1 MENRFGFKDLVL
13 SVLLVAI
20 LVSLWLAMK
29 QFDRQHETLRTVSES
44 IKQQDAAQ
52 ARLERTIADLAEK
65 LEAGVVFPG
74 SSQGD
79 GPGPEAMGFADP
91 DELPDPF
98 AELKQVKQDP
108 DYASGDWVVD
118 AFPVNVAKVTPFIS
132 RDFYGAVVQSF
143 VVESLAVRD
152 SDTLAWTPV
161 LAKTWKT
168 EDNTTAWNAYV
179 KRRQGEPLTKE
190 EVRAEDGYGSAE
202 TDELKQAYVQ
212 RRLTEGRRIDDI
224 VKETG
229 CPPATVVTF
238 KLRRGIT
245 FSDGQPLT
253 ARDVVFT
260 YNLVMHPKT
269 DAAIYRNEYR
279 LKFKSITAPDDYTA
293 VFSFK
298 KPFFDTFF
306 EAATFRVLPEHFYG
320 PLTDERIEA
329 INTVPGLILGS
340 GPYKM
345 IYGPKDW
352 APGKEL
358 ILERNGRY
366 WGEASAID
374 RLVFRE
380 ISNDVAR
387 LAAFRNGD
395 IDLFYRAAPEQYIE
409 YLKEDEL
416 VKRSQSI
423 EAFRPNDGYGWV
435 AWNQKKNGEPTPFAD
450 KRVRRAMTM
459 LVDRQRIIDKA
470 LYGYGLIPSG
480 PFNKLSPQHNP
491 QVQPLPYDPQQAREL
506 LAEAG
511 YIDRDGDGVVES
523 KDGVPLIFKHTYP
536 STGTFWTNVSL
547 GMKDSM
553 AEGGVVLQPDPLEWS
568 VFSEKVRSSDF
579 DAISMA
585 WGALIETDIH
595 HAFHS
600 SNIGEGAN
608 NFPSYINPELDRLI
622 DQARVTLDEEERMQ
636 VWHKVHA
643 ILNEDQ
649 PYTFLYVRKFLTFT
663 DGRFRNV
670 RQVLIGVNDRN
681 FWYTPMVEQKYK

>member
-13 SVLLVAI
+13 TVLLLAI
-20 LVSLWLAMK
+20 LASIWLAMK
-29 QFDRQHETLRTVSES
+29 QFDRQHETLRSVSES
-44 IKQQDAAQ
+44 IKQQNAAQ
-52 ARLERTIADLAEK
+52 ARLERTIAELAEQ
-65 LEAGVVFPG
+65 LEAGVVLPNPSNG
-74 SSQGD
+74 G
-79 GPGPEAMGFADP
+79 GPPPDASGFVDP

-98 AELKQVKQDP
+98 AELRQIKQEP
-108 DYASGDWVVD
+108 DYAPGDWVVD

-168 EDNTTAWNAYV
+168 QDNIAAWDRYV
-179 KRRQGEPLTKE
+179 QGRLAASLTEE
-190 EVRAEDGYGSAE
+190 EVIAEAGYAAAE
-202 TDELKQAYVQ
+202 TDEQKQAYLQ
-212 RRLTEGRRIDDI
+212 RRLAEGRLVDDI
-224 VKETG
+224 VDEPD

-238 KLRRGIT
+238 KLRRGVT
-245 FSDGQPLT
+245 FSDGQPLS

-260 YNLVMHPKT
+260 YNLVMHPQI
-269 DAAIYRNEYR
+269 DAAIYRNEYG
-279 LKFKSITAPDDYTA
+279 LKFKSVQAPDDYTV

-298 KPFFDTFF
+298 KPFFDAFF
-306 EAATFRVLPEHFYG
+306 EAATFRVIPEHFYG
-320 PLTDERIEA
+320 PLTEA
-329 INTVPGLILGS
+329 QVEKINAMPGLIMGS

-352 APGKEL
+352 APGKEI

-374 RLVFRE
+374 RLIFRE
-380 ISNDVAR
+380 VTNDVAR

-395 IDLFYRAAPEQYIE
+395 IDLFYRAVPEQYIE
-409 YLKEDEL
+409 YLKDEEL

-423 EAFRPNDGYGWV
+423 EAFRPNDGYGWI

-459 LVDRQRIIDKA
+459 LIERQRIIDKA

-480 PFNKLSPQHNP
+480 PFNRLSPQYNP
-491 QVQPLPYDPQQAREL
+491 KVKPLPYDPQQAREL

-511 YIDRDGDGVVES
+511 YIDRDNDGVVES
-523 KDGVPLIFKHTYP
+523 PDGVPLIFKHTYP
-536 STGTFWTNVSL
+536 SSGTFWTNVSL
-547 GMKDSM
+547 SMKDSL

-568 VFSEKVRSSDF
+568 VFSEKVRSTDF

-600 SNIGEGAN
+600 SNIGNGAN
-608 NFPSYINPELDRLI
+608 NFPSYVNPELDRLI
-622 DQARVTLDEEERMQ
+622 DQARVTLDEDERMQ

-649 PYTFLYVRKFLTFT
+649 PYTFLYLRKFLTFT
-663 DGRFRNV
+663 DGRYRNV
-670 RQVLIGVNDRN
+670 RQVLIGVNDRTN
-681 FWYTPMVEQKYK
+681 WYTPVLNQKYK